1 MRRYVA
7 LALLLG
13 VPASGHAESS
23 RPPLPT
29 FASGVD
35 VVHVDVSVTTPKGGC
50 VGDLEK
56 AAFAIYDNGVPQ
68 ELSVFAREE
77 VPISV
82 VLLIDSSSS
91 MGSRIAMAKGAAKS
105 FLRALKPADTVQLMQ
120 FDSRTRVVR
129 GFTNDRQSLEESI
142 DSIEVDGETA
152 LYDALYIAL
161 KDLAGQ
167 RRPEEMRRSAVVLL
181 ADGRDSRSRLTE
193 DQVLD
198 EARRAEAAVYTV
210 GLPLALDEHAE
221 VPRVKYFL
229 NAVAQRTGGRS
240 YFPKPV
246 EDLREVYASI
256 AEELRTRYSLAY
268 VSQRQHRDK
277 FHRLTILVPSRGD
290 LVIRHREGYYVGAP

>member
-7 LALLLG
+7 LVLLLG
-13 VPASGHAESS
+13 VPASGHAEST
-23 RPPLPT
+23 RPLPT
-29 FASGVD
+29 FASSVD

-50 VGDLEK
+50 VGNLER
-56 AAFAIYDNGVPQ
+56 AAFTVYDNGVPQ

-91 MGSRIAMAKGAAKS
+91 MGSRIAMAKGAAKA
-105 FLRALKPADTVQLMQ
+105 FLRALKPADSVQLMQ
-120 FDSRTRVVR
+120 FDSTVRVIH
-129 GFTNDRQSLEESI
+129 GFTNDRQSLEASI

-152 LYDALYIAL
+152 LYDAVYIAL
-161 KDLAGQ
+161 KDLSRQ
-167 RRPEEMRRSAVVLL
+167 KRPEEIRRSAVVLL
-181 ADGRDSRSRLTE
+181 SDGRDSRSRLTE

-198 EARRAEAAVYTV
+198 EARRGAAAVYTV
-210 GLPLALDEHAE
+210 GLPLAIDEQAE
-221 VPRVKYFL
+221 APRVKYFL

-246 EDLREVYASI
+246 DDLREVYASI

-268 VSQRQHRDK
+268 VSQHQHRDK
-277 FHRLTILVPSRGD
+277 FHRLTILVPSRAD